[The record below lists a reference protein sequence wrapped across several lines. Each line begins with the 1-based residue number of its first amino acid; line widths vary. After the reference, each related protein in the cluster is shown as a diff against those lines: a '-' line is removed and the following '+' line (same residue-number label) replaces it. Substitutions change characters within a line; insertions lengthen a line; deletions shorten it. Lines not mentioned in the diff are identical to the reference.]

1 MKHTDVETLF
11 ANNIKATSLSAKQRK
26 VLQASLTLFAQKGYE
41 NTSTLD
47 IAHLAGVSEGT
58 VFKHFKTK
66 DGLRQ
71 AILKPFLH
79 DIFPKVA
86 GEFLVTLHQNPF
98 ENFES
103 FLRYAVKDRMVYA
116 MDNRQEMKIFI
127 QEMVKDPS
135 IMTSLTKRLSKLLQ
149 SGVDSLFREYK
160 ERGELVD
167 WDSMRIVRLAS
178 GVIVGYLIPNII
190 MSDTPLDVDKTTDE
204 VCEFLLDGLKPRECD
219 TTR

>member
-11 ANNIKATSLSAKQRK
+11 ADNIKTTDLSEKQQK

-66 DGLRQ
+66 DGLLQ
-71 AILKPFLH
+71 AILNPFMH
-79 DIFPKVA
+79 DIFPRVA
-86 GEFLVTLHQNPF
+86 GEFIDALHESIF
-98 ENFES
+98 DSFES
-103 FLRYAVKDRMVYA
+103 FIRYVVKDRMTYA

-135 IMTSLTKRLSKLLQ
+135 IMTTLTNRLSKLLQ
-149 SGVDSLFREYK
+149 GGVDTLFHEYK
-160 ERGELVD
+160 EKGELVD
-167 WDSMRIVRLAS
+167 WDSMRIIRMAS
-178 GVIVGYLIPNII
+178 GVIVGYLIPNVI
-190 MSDTPLDVDKTTDE
+190 MSETPLDIDKTTDE
-204 VCEFLLDGLKPRECD
+204 VCEFLLDGLKPRD
-219 TTR
+219 